1 MSSYLAPS
9 SLPSGSVNSGHRV
22 VNGHVARFF
31 GLAKWLALLLL
42 SVVPPTV
49 GANPPDSWVIGD
61 VVIEDSELFDEDYLR
76 DRASESMT
84 AVIDDISIEFVDDEP
99 REIEVGPVA
108 FSDLFVPRKRFL
120 GFPVIC
126 GHYQLA
132 DAPAPLRYVYLGSDA
147 FTFVEKVGQDFTPT
161 WKRYCESPRYRPASE
176 GQPAK
181 SR

>member
-84 AVIDDISIEFVDDEP
+84 AVIDDISIEFGSKFHQRRNGIDILPVVA
-99 REIEVGPVA
+99 IAVG
-108 FSDLFVPRKRFL
+108 RK
-120 GFPVIC
+120 
-126 GHYQLA
+126 Q
-132 DAPAPLRYVYLGSDA
+132 
-147 FTFVEKVGQDFTPT
+147 
-161 WKRYCESPRYRPASE
+161 
-176 GQPAK
+176 
-181 SR
+181 